1 MIQISNNVKLTLV
14 LGAST
19 NHGRYSFLAAKSLLQ
34 HGHPVILVGRSEGEI
49 DGNKIHK
56 SIPDD
61 VKVDTVTLYLSP
73 DNQKQYYH
81 HIINLK
87 PKRIIFN
94 PGAENQEFEELAAE
108 NGIETEEACTLVLLS
123 IGKY

>member
-1 MIQISNNVKLTLV
+1 MIKKSDNAKLTLV
-14 LGAST
+14 MGAST
-19 NHGRYSFLAAKSLLQ
+19 NPDRYSFLAANKLLQ
-34 HGHPVILVGRSEGEI
+34 YGYPIILVGRSEGEI
-49 DGNKIHK
+49 DGNKIQK
-56 SIPDD
+56 SIPDN

-73 DNQKQYYH
+73 DNQKPYYH

-94 PGAENQEFEELAAE
+94 PGAENPEFEKRAAE